1 MEQDDMK
8 VMISIPEEFLAEID
22 RVAAAENRSRSELVR
37 EALRQYVELRVRP
50 RRPIDDPRV
59 QEAVASMNAL
69 ARKAKPGGEDSTD
82 IIRRFR
88 DARE

>member
-1 MEQDDMK
+1 MK

-59 QEAVASMNAL
+59 QEAVRRIEELRRIPSDG
-69 ARKAKPGGEDSTD
+69 RDSTD
-82 IIRRFR
+82 IIRYWR
-88 DARE
+88 DNNP

>member
-1 MEQDDMK
+1 MK

-59 QEAVASMNAL
+59 QRAIAVMDEI
-69 ARKAKPGGEDSTD
+69 AKIPSVGEDSTT
-82 IIRRFR
+82 ILRHWRETRR
-88 DARE
+88 